1 MDYKNGKIYKLQCD
15 DGHFYIGSTATEL
28 HKRFYLHKSNSKQAP
43 NTRVYKHIDGKWD
56 SVRIVLVEEFP
67 CENKNQLRRKE
78 DEYIRGVRADPLCLN
93 VKLAHNPDPPKRE
106 RKKEKKKEIII
117 QEKKMPTPFMQ
128 SVKDALMDPHS
139 AKPYKESSVK
149 PVMIYLKKLAGG
161 DFDSLDFLKDRKA
174 VDQVLSTY
182 AESTQRTIVFVIDN
196 VARAMKRHD
205 IQDLYKAKKSDAVKH
220 RAPVDEET
228 GLPVKTATQEANWMT
243 WEEIIAKR
251 DALLTKNTEAAER
264 QYVALSLY
272 TMSPPRRNRDYLE
285 MDIVPRMNKK
295 KTDRNQLVVN
305 KSSMKFVFNQ
315 YKTDKTYG
323 QQVIKVPKLLEAV
336 LRRYIGMLE
345 NKTGPLFGEDLDSN
359 HMTKLLNAA
368 LGKHTSSSILRHV
381 YLEKFKDPE
390 VQKVIK
396 EMMSD
401 ASAMAHAV
409 GTQQGTYVVQ

>member
-1 MDYKNGKIYKLQCD
+1 
-15 DGHFYIGSTATEL
+15 
-28 HKRFYLHKSNSKQAP
+28 
-43 NTRVYKHIDGKWD
+43 
-56 SVRIVLVEEFP
+56 
-67 CENKNQLRRKE
+67 
-78 DEYIRGVRADPLCLN
+78 
-93 VKLAHNPDPPKRE
+93 
-106 RKKEKKKEIII
+106 
-117 QEKKMPTPFMQ
+117 MPTPFMQ

-149 PVMIYLKKLAGG
+149 PVMIYLKKLAGK

-196 VARAMKRHD
+196 VARAMKRTD

-272 TMSPPRRNRDYLE
+272 TMAPPRRNRDYLE

>member
-1 MDYKNGKIYKLQCD
+1 
-15 DGHFYIGSTATEL
+15 
-28 HKRFYLHKSNSKQAP
+28 
-43 NTRVYKHIDGKWD
+43 
-56 SVRIVLVEEFP
+56 
-67 CENKNQLRRKE
+67 
-78 DEYIRGVRADPLCLN
+78 
-93 VKLAHNPDPPKRE
+93 
-106 RKKEKKKEIII
+106 
-117 QEKKMPTPFMQ
+117 MPTAYMN

-149 PVMIYLKKLAGG
+149 PVMIYLKKLASG
-161 DFDSLDFLKDRKA
+161 DFDSLDFLMDRKA
-174 VDQVLSTY
+174 IDKALSTY

-220 RAPVDEET
+220 RAPVDADT

-243 WEEIIAKR
+243 WEQILAKR
-251 DALLTKNTEAAER
+251 DALLNEHTEAAER

-272 TMSPPRRNRDYLE
+272 TMTPPRRNRDYLQ

-323 QQVIKVPKLLEAV
+323 QQVIKVPKLLEGV

-345 NKTGPLFGEDLDSN
+345 NKTGPLFGEDLSSN

-401 ASAMAHAV
+401 ASAMAHSV
-409 GTQQGTYVVQ
+409 GTQQGTYVLQ

>member
-28 HKRFYLHKSNSKQAP
+28 HKRFSTHKSSRA
-43 NTRVYKHIDGKWD
+43 TSRVYTHINNIGWHR
-56 SVRIVLVEEFP
+56 VRMVLIENFP
-67 CENKNQLRRKE
+67 CKSKLELNRRE
-78 DEYIRGVRADPLCLN
+78 DEYIGTHLKNEFCLN
-93 VKLAHNPDPPKRE
+93 TNYAYAMCSEESRMLTIYSHEYNNTT
-106 RKKEKKKEIII
+106 
-117 QEKKMPTPFMQ
+117 MTPFMQ
-128 SVKDALMDPHS
+128 SVKAALMDPHS

-161 DFDSLDFLKDRKA
+161 DFDSLDFLKDRKS

-196 VARAMKRHD
+196 VARAMKRTD

-272 TMSPPRRNRDYLE
+272 TMAPPRRNRDYLE

-323 QQVIKVPKLLEAV
+323 QQVIKVPKMLEAV